1 MCLAWSLTTQWDDSW
16 AGIHRKRLAIWRRA
30 DCLVASVMIVFT
42 FLFLHE
48 RQIKHEEQ
56 QPEMVVGKVNHYF
69 VSGIQESKCRCIF
82 KPKDTKTHGQRIIV
96 GLLNP
101 LVLIYQAA
109 ANFFV
114 AFRFTRRRLDEN
126 KHFWLRGLFS
136 ERESS
141 VWLST
146 DFQDCLFAE
155 WVRHFLG
162 DGRRQATRRSFAPTL
177 FGSAMLQSIA
187 CSNIWRLASSLTNI
201 TFITAIDCGD

>member
-1 MCLAWSLTTQWDDSW
+1 MGVPGMILNHTMGRFMSRDTQEETCNLK
-16 AGIHRKRLAIWRRA
+16 ACGLLGRFCH
-30 DCLVASVMIVFT
+30 DCFT
-42 FLFLHE
+42 FSLLHE
-48 RQIKHEEQ
+48 SQIKHEEQ

-69 VSGIQESKCRCIF
+69 VSRIQESKCRCIF

-141 VWLST
+141 V
-146 DFQDCLFAE
+146 
-155 WVRHFLG
+155 
-162 DGRRQATRRSFAPTL
+162 
-177 FGSAMLQSIA
+177 
-187 CSNIWRLASSLTNI
+187 
-201 TFITAIDCGD
+201 